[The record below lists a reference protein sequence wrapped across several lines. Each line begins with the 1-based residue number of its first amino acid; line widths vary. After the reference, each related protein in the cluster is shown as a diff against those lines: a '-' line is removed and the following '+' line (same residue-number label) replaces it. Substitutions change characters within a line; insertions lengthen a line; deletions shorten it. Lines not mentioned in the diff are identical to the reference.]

1 MKQGH
6 LQLSDYRWASPTR
19 EPWMAD
25 AVCAQTDPDL
35 FFPEAGGSSKAAKK
49 LCADCPVKAS
59 CLAYALKNGE
69 EHGVWGGLSGYE
81 LKALRSGAA

>member
-49 LCADCPVKAS
+49 LCAECPVRAQ

-69 EHGVWGGLSGYE
+69 TEGIWGGASPKE
-81 LKALRSGAA
+81 RRAMRSDAA